1 MKKLKVGII
10 GSGNIVVNGHLPAY
24 LKRSNEV
31 EVVAITGTT
40 PEKLER
46 LSKQYN
52 IPNIFTDYHKMLKE
66 VEPDV
71 VSVCTP
77 NYLHAP
83 ASIAALQA
91 GCHVFCEKPPA
102 TTVKELKEMKRVSE
116 LNNRIITFNYHHRF
130 SSEVDALKKFSNN
143 GEFGNIYS
151 ARIQALRRR
160 GIPGWGTFT
169 NQEIQ
174 GGGPLI
180 DIGIHMLD
188 LCLYLMDFP
197 EPKTVLGA
205 THQRIGNKPG
215 IGLMGS
221 WNPEEY
227 TVEDSATGMIRFNN
241 GASVSIET
249 SYALNI
255 EEESVMNVH
264 LFGDKGGASV
274 FPPKIFQE
282 KHANIVNTS
291 LPFLEDVN
299 KSERSINHFIDC
311 CLNRTKP
318 LVTLEQS
325 MIVQKIINGIYTS
338 AETGKAV
345 NF

>member
-1 MKKLKVGII
+1 MKKLKIGII
-10 GSGNIVVNGHLPAY
+10 GSGNIVINSHLPAY
-24 LKRSNEV
+24 LQRSNEV
-31 EVVAITGTT
+31 EVVAIAGTT
-40 PEKLER
+40 PGKLEK

-52 IPNIFTDYHKMLKE
+52 IPHIFTDYNKMLKE
-66 VEPDV
+66 VELDA

-102 TTVKELKEMKRVSE
+102 ITIEELKRMKRE
-116 LNNRIITFNYHHRF
+116 ARINNRILTFNFHHRF
-130 SSEVDALKKFSNN
+130 SSEVDALKNFSNH
-143 GEFGNIYS
+143 GELGDIYS
-151 ARIQALRRR
+151 ARVQALRRR

-169 NQEIQ
+169 NKDIQ

-197 EPKTVLGA
+197 EPNMVLGV

-215 IGLMGS
+215 VGLMGS
-221 WNPEEY
+221 WDPKEY
-227 TVEDSATGMIRFNN
+227 MVEDSAMGMIRFNN

-282 KHANIVNTS
+282 KHANMVNTS
-291 LPFLEDVN
+291 LPFLKDIN
-299 KSERSINHFIDC
+299 KSEKSVNHFIDC
-311 CLNRTKP
+311 CFNRTKP
-318 LVTLEQS
+318 LITLEQS
-325 MIVQKIINGIYTS
+325 MIVQKIINGIYKS
-338 AETGKAV
+338 AETGKPV
-345 NF
+345 SF